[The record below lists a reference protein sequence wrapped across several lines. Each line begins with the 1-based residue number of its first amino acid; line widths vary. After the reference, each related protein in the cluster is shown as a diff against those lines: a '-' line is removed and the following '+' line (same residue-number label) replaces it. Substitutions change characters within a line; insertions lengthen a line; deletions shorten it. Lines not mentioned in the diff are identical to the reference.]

1 MEKDSGFRT
10 TTQRKLTSKLPG
22 NQIQPDIQKPTK
34 TPLDLSLDSQRIF
47 RSIGKEFHGSFLSAS
62 RLAVLLG
69 FTFCLLICVSLTS
82 KFVYFQP
89 FCIFI
94 SLFENLKDLIFCHN
108 DAFCQI
114 LSSCVAIYCLGK
126 H

>member
-1 MEKDSGFRT
+1 MQLIPCISSQSGHSGSLKTFH
-10 TTQRKLTSKLPG
+10 QKEAAIDKSSLAKEDISDGGSKRH
-22 NQIQPDIQKPTK
+22 K
-34 TPLDLSLDSQRIF
+34 TLL
-47 RSIGKEFHGSFLSAS
+47 FLSAS
-62 RLAVLLG
+62 RLAALLG
-69 FTFCLLICVSLTS
+69 FTFCLLICVSVTS

-114 LSSCVAIYCLGK
+114 LSSCVAIYCLDK